1 MRALL
6 VSGGSLDE
14 SVISGFLYE
23 QKCDK
28 IIGIDRGVLFL
39 HEHGIRPDLIVGDFD
54 SLPAHIL
61 EEYRGSVPIR
71 EFCPEKD
78 YTDTEIGIRA
88 AIEMG
93 ADELVLLGATGTR
106 LDHVLGNIQ
115 TLCIALEHQV
125 EALIQDSNN
134 RIRLLCEGREIE
146 IQREHMFGKYIS
158 LLPLTTQVEG
168 LTLKGFKYPLE
179 HFTMTS
185 RNSLGISNELVEDR
199 ASISFD
205 RGILIMIESKD

>member
-6 VSGGSLDE
+6 VSGGRLDE
-14 SVISGFLYE
+14 SVISDFLSV

-28 IIGIDRGVLFL
+28 IIGIDRGMLFL

-54 SLPAHIL
+54 SLPAYIL

-93 ADELVLLGATGTR
+93 ADGIILLGATGTR

-115 TLCIALEHQV
+115 TLCIALEHRV

-134 RIRLLCEGREIE
+134 RIRLLGEGREI
-146 IQREHMFGKYIS
+146 RKEHMFGKYIS

-185 RNSLGISNELVEDR
+185 QNSLGISNELVEDR

-205 RGILIMIESKD
+205 SGILIMIESKD